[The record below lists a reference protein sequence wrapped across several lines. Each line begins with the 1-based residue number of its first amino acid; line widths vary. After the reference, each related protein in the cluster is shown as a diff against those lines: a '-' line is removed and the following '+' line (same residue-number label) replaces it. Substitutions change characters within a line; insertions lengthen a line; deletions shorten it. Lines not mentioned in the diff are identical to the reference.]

1 MAGESWGIENMLALK
16 LAILV
21 VVSVGILVV
30 SWQSL
35 RNPRSHG
42 FYRFFAFESILILIL
57 LNLEHWFSDPFSVHQ
72 IVSWLLLLCSIV
84 LATNGFYLLHV
95 IGRPKSGIESTTTL
109 VMVGAYKYIRHPL
122 YSSLL
127 FLTWGVFFKDVSLLN
142 GALALVATAFLIATA
157 KMEEAENLQKFGADY
172 AAYMKTTRMFIPFLF

>member
-1 MAGESWGIENMLALK
+1 MLIIK

-21 VVSVGILVV
+21 VVSVGIFIV

-42 FYRFFAFESILILIL
+42 FYRFFAFESILVLTL
-57 LNLEHWFSDPFSVHQ
+57 LNLEHWFVDPFSVKQ
-72 IVSWLLLLCSIV
+72 IVSWLLLLCSAV
-84 LATNGFYLLHV
+84 LVAHGFYLLHA
-95 IGRPKSGIESTTTL
+95 IGRPRSGIEDTTTL

-127 FLTWGVFFKDVSLLN
+127 FFAWGVFFKNPSWLGGV
-142 GALALVATAFLIATA
+142 LAIAASAFLVATA
-157 KMEEAENLQKFGADY
+157 KVEELENIRNFGADY
-172 AAYMKTTRMFIPFLF
+172 RIYMNKTKMFIPFLF

>member
-1 MAGESWGIENMLALK
+1 VLIIK

-21 VVSVGILVV
+21 VVSVVIFVV
-30 SWQSL
+30 SWQFL

-57 LNLEHWFSDPFSVHQ
+57 LNLENWISDPFSVHQ
-72 IVSWLLLLCSIV
+72 IVSWLLLFVSIV
-84 LATNGFYLLHV
+84 LVAHGIYLLHV
-95 IGRPKSGIESTTTL
+95 VGRPKSGIESTTML
-109 VMVGAYKYIRHPL
+109 VIAGAYKYIRHPL

-127 FLTWGVFFKDVSLLN
+127 FLAWGVFFKAPSIL
-142 GALALVATAFLIATA
+142 GGILAAVATAFLVTTA
-157 KMEEAENLQKFGADY
+157 RIEESENVQKFGVEY

>member
-1 MAGESWGIENMLALK
+1 VLLLVK
-16 LAILV
+16 LIIFAV
-21 VVSVGILVV
+21 ANAGILFV
-30 SWQSL
+30 SWKPL
-35 RNPRSHG
+35 RNPRSRG

-57 LNLEHWFSDPFSVHQ
+57 LNLEHWLSDPFSVHQ

-84 LATNGFYLLHV
+84 LVAHGFYLLHV

-122 YSSLL
+122 YGSLL
-127 FLTWGVFFKDVSLLN
+127 FLAWGVFFKDVSLL
-142 GALALVATAFLIATA
+142 GGILASVATAFLIVIA
-157 KMEEAENLQKFGADY
+157 KMEEAENIQKFGAEY

>member
-1 MAGESWGIENMLALK
+1 MLIIK

-21 VVSVGILVV
+21 VLSVGIFVV

-35 RNPRSHG
+35 RNPRTHG

-57 LNLEHWFSDPFSVHQ
+57 LNLEHWFSDPFCVNQ
-72 IVSWLLLLCSIV
+72 IVSWLLLLCSTV
-84 LATNGFYLLHV
+84 LAAHGFYLLHV
-95 IGRPKSGIESTTTL
+95 IGRPRSGIEDTTTL

-127 FLTWGVFFKDVSLLN
+127 FFAWGVFFKSLSWL
-142 GALALVATAFLIATA
+142 GGVLAIAASAFLLATA
-157 KMEEAENLQKFGADY
+157 KVEELENIRNFGADY
-172 AAYMKTTRMFIPFLF
+172 RIYMNRTKMFIPFLF

>member
-1 MAGESWGIENMLALK
+1 MLILLK
-16 LAILV
+16 LVIFV
-21 VVSVGILVV
+21 FVSVGILVL

-35 RNPRSHG
+35 RNPRSRG

-57 LNLEHWFSDPFSVHQ
+57 LNLEHWFRDPFSVHQ

-84 LATNGFYLLHV
+84 LVAHGFYLLHV

-127 FLTWGVFFKDVSLLN
+127 FLAWGVFFKDVSLL
-142 GALALVATAFLIATA
+142 GGILASVATAFLIVIA
-157 KMEEAENLQKFGADY
+157 KMEEAENIQKFGAEY
-172 AAYMKTTRMFIPFLF
+172 TVYMKSTRMFIPFLF